1 VKRLA
6 VTTIQ
11 EINEETAT
19 IYSLEGTLIVAC
31 SAASTA
37 RGGSARIPIWA
48 SASRASPTAS
58 GTGRSAGFCAV
69 EEVDTTLGGAL
80 AVMGEQIGL
89 YRAPARAGALTPGEL
104 ASRTGT
110 AGRYVRERLNPR
122 RRRPEPLMANK
133 GLTTRREGGSR

>member
-1 VKRLA
+1 

-48 SASRASPTAS
+48 SASRASPAS

-122 RRRPEPLMANK
+122 RRRPEPLMADK

>member
-1 VKRLA
+1 

-37 RGGSARIPIWA
+37 RGGSAGSPIWASASRA

-104 ASRTGT
+104 ASRTNT

-122 RRRPEPLMANK
+122 RRRPEPLMADK